1 MNVKVPNF
9 MDVKIAKEDKC
20 SVLVEIGGDT
30 ISFANLLRHETW
42 TDKSTTEA
50 AHMKEHPYLSQP
62 KVFVKSG
69 RGSAREIL
77 EKSAERIADQAK
89 EFKEEFKKALK
100 K

>member
-1 MNVKVPNF
+1 ME
-9 MDVKIAKEDKC
+9 VKITKEEKDTI
-20 SVLVEIGGDT
+20 LVELGGET
-30 ISFANLLRHETW
+30 ISFANLLRQESW
-42 TDKSTTEA
+42 SDKSTSEA

-69 RGSAREIL
+69 RGSPREIL
-77 EKSAERIADQAK
+77 EKSAERIADQTK